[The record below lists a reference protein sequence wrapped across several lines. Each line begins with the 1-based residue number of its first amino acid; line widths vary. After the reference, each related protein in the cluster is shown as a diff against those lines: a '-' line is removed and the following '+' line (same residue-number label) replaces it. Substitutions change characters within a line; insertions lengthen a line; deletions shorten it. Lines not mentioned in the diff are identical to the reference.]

1 MKKISTLFDA
11 LRNEKF
17 AIAVQDDYGIKYY
30 GYAGQGREWAQ
41 WANSVEVKSL
51 EESQIPSGIIQGPY
65 KNMLDSEIKSL
76 IVSFGYAENSASGF
90 IKSKSYSHSASVKI
104 KSNSIVPAIMDTP
117 ISYFTSRQYGSS
129 ISYKCLSMRHS
140 IKEGSFLHEAKVNR
154 YAFNFNKS
162 MYNASPDSEQN
173 KSLRQRVDLHVGR
186 SSERRIGIKI
196 KSYLVNYS
204 ETRNKVGAIDS
215 LETKSIANNLEFKE
229 LGSRLGGVSRLGRRT
244 ARAAVSMFDPKAWD
258 GDGDGVVQEGT
269 PYERPAIPGINDRA
283 SGGRVDAVAASR
295 AWQDF
300 SRAGSSTKPVP
311 PKRSTVVLDDVK
323 PLPKRTM
330 TTAPGTP
337 PKRRT
342 MTTAPGKPPQRT
354 IMATAPR
361 PPVARKPEGTPRI
374 QKQPSVS
381 GKPVPQSRSV
391 PKRIGEARTQR
402 QVQGLASRSGKTTSR
417 KKPGIDKV
425 KDTDGQIFESLD
437 DAQKKTITENMKL
450 RYKEIQDNFKLG
462 YADADS
468 GDRGWFESFVRKT
481 QGKGISK
488 NDADNKPWNEN
499 SRISG
504 EALKSL
510 EGDISDTLEQIDD
523 EINALDIELQAEIK
537 KPDSDIKTQDALNR
551 KIKAL
556 QTERSG
562 WKEDLEDLL
571 VFDAMHESDD
581 WSLLEHL
588 SGDSRKAAFGKTV
601 SKETTKKA
609 TKGKKSNAYDATT
622 QYEYLDLEADGK
634 AVPKQDFKTPSSFYE
649 VFLANSETKRAI
661 FGSKMGSKL
670 KAYQRRVFDNAEAAR
685 AKRQLRK
692 QRRGLAIGLGAD
704 RPGQPNAKERARRAI
719 KRTGR
724 RIKRKLTGGVSAADV
739 QSEIDKTKTA
749 NPTVFG
755 NGKGDTP
762 SITLEAIRVLASL
775 MGLQGASEKDLTEG
789 QKGKNAGSLLGRMW
803 NVQGYNGLATPI
815 SEEDADFLIGQGW
828 RPIQRGHGTP
838 PPPGDNKA
846 GALGWAQDYIEDPN
860 RFITGEGGAVFGP
873 GEYWARHDTGWDGY
887 LAEGVGTLALV
898 SPDARVHSIG
908 ESTQL
913 AKEHAKAWRIVDSA
927 LQGIGSGTISAKDM
941 DPQDLVKELRAALSK
956 VHTDGDPFWSTEVG
970 RVMSD
975 FYNFMASA
983 SPGEKESIWNALQY
997 MLKAA
1002 QQDSHYVSMLYGYDG
1017 VDHLGDAPV
1026 VWFNRGALAIVDKPV
1041 EVSQIKDLVRNK

>member
-129 ISYKCLSMRHS
+129 VSYKCLSMRHS

-283 SGGRVDAVAASR
+283 SGGRVDAAAASR

-300 SRAGSSTKPVP
+300 SRAGSSPKPVP

-323 PLPKRTM
+323 PLPKR
-330 TTAPGTP
+330 
-337 PKRRT
+337 RT
-342 MTTAPGKPPQRT
+342 MTTAPSTPPQRT

-361 PPVARKPEGTPRI
+361 PPVARKPEGTPRV

-450 RYKEIQDNFKLG
+450 RYQEIQDNFKLG

-468 GDRGWFESFVRKT
+468 GDRGWFESFVKKT

-523 EINALDIELQAEIK
+523 EINDLEIELQTEIK
-537 KPDSDIKTQDALNR
+537 KPDSDIKTQESLRR

-556 QTERSG
+556 QKEKSD
-562 WKEDLEDLL
+562 WKENLEDLL
-571 VFDAMHESDD
+571 VFDAMYESDD
-581 WSLLEHL
+581 WSLVEHL
-588 SGDSRKAAFGKTV
+588 SGDSRKAVFGKTV
-601 SKETTKKA
+601 STETKGKT
-609 TKGKKSNAYDATT
+609 TKGKKSNVYNATA
-622 QYEYLDLEADGK
+622 QYEYLDLG

-649 VFLANSETKRAI
+649 VFSANSEAKRAI
-661 FGSKMGSKL
+661 FGGKMGSKL

-692 QRRGLAIGLGAD
+692 QRRGLSFGLGAD
-704 RPGQPNAKERARRAI
+704 RPGKPNAKERARRALR
-719 KRTGR
+719 RTGR

-739 QSEIDKTKTA
+739 QSEINKTKQA

-775 MGLQGASEKDLTEG
+775 KGLKGASEKDLTEG
-789 QKGKNAGSLLGRMW
+789 QKGRNAGSLLGRMW
-803 NVQGYNGLATPI
+803 NAQGYNGLATPV
-815 SEEDADFLIGQGW
+815 SEEDADFLISQGW
-828 RPIQRGHGTP
+828 KPIQRGHGTP
-838 PPPGDNKA
+838 PPPGDNKG

-860 RFITGEGGAVFGP
+860 RFITGEGGTAYGP
-873 GEYWARHDTGWDGY
+873 GEYWARHGTGWDGY
-887 LAEGVGTLALV
+887 LSEGLGTLALV
-898 SPDARVHSIG
+898 SPDARVQTIG
-908 ESTQL
+908 ESRQL
-913 AKEHAKAWRIVDSA
+913 AKEHDSAWRIVGAA
-927 LQGIGSGTISAKDM
+927 LQGIGGGTIGAKDM
-941 DPQDLVKELRAALSK
+941 DPQDLVKELRAALSR
-956 VHTDGDPFWSTEVG
+956 VHADGDPFWSSEVG
-970 RVMSD
+970 EVMSQ
-975 FYNFMASA
+975 FFSFMASASA

-997 MLKAA
+997 MLDASRG
-1002 QQDSHYVSMLYGYDG
+1002 DSHYVSMLYGYDG
-1017 VDHLGDAPV
+1017 VDHLGDSPV
-1026 VWFNRGALAIVDKPV
+1026 IWFNRGALAIVDKPV